1 MTSPSPVR
9 EKLNIFF
16 NAQEHVRKV
25 RRLAIVTTDQCQ
37 ARCAHCL
44 MKSGPKETAQL
55 TLEKMLSA
63 IDFFIEKVRS
73 V

>member
-37 ARCAHCL
+37 TRCAHCL